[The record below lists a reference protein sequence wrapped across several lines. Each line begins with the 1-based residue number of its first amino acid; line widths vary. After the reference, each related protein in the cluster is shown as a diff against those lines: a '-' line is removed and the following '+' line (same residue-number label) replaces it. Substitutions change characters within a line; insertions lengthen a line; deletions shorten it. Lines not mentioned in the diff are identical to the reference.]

1 MKKAILGKKLG
12 MTQVFTPNGLVV
24 PVTVIE
30 AGPCYVLQKKTVE
43 KDGYDAVQ
51 VGFGDIRENL
61 LNKPQAGLFKKAG
74 VEAKRYV
81 RELKLENSAELEVGS
96 TISCTV
102 FTAGDKVDVSGV
114 SKGHGFTGN
123 IKRWNGSRL
132 KMSHGTGPCH
142 RPVGSMGACSTPSRV
157 MKNKKMPGQYGND
170 NTTIQNLEIVKVDEV
185 RNVILVKGAVPGARG
200 GLVCIKEAVKVAK

>member
-81 RELKLENSAELEVGS
+81 RELKLDNSAELEVGS

-114 SKGHGFTGN
+114 SKGHGFSGN

>member
-51 VGFGDIRENL
+51 VGFGDIRESL

-81 RELKLENSAELEVGS
+81 RELKLDNSAELEVGS

-114 SKGHGFTGN
+114 SKGHGFSGN

-200 GLVCIKEAVKVAK
+200 GLVCIKEAVKVAR